1 MPIETNTDVQVA
13 EFAKIQSLIISFL
26 YQTHAVP
33 PPELNVSIQDDNQRV
48 RYSETTSPILTC
60 SAQLSPYIDIPIS
73 INFWWLGP
81 NGKISNITE
90 ESGATLVSEHAEWNS
105 SIVISSAST
114 NDSGEYMCLVTI
126 YPRYISTFIIPS
138 QMVSETVDLTIGEL
152 LKL

>member
-1 MPIETNTDVQVA
+1 M
-13 EFAKIQSLIISFL
+13 LILFL

-33 PPELNVSIQDDNQRV
+33 SPEVNVSIQDDNQRV

-60 SAQLSPYIDIPIS
+60 SAQLSPYIDIPIN

-81 NGKISNITE
+81 NGELSNVTE
-90 ESGATLVSEHAEWNS
+90 ESGATLVSEHERNN

-114 NDSGEYMCLVTI
+114 NDSGEYTCLVTI
-126 YPRYISTFIIPS
+126 SPRYTVSTFIIPS
-138 QMVSETVDLTIGEL
+138 RMVSEMVDLTIGEL